1 MAKILVVE
9 DEPGARRAIEKLLE
23 LEKHTPVPAEDGL
36 AALDAL
42 TASDGISMVVLDL
55 MMPRMDGVEFL
66 KRIRKDGRWAR
77 LPVVVISA
85 LSQGPQIE
93 AAKSQGIMANLVKGS
108 WTFEQLLGLIER
120 AVGGNHKPT

>member
-23 LEKHTPVPAEDGL
+23 LEKHTPVAAEDGL

-42 TASDGISMVVLDL
+42 TASNGFAMVVLDL

-66 KRIRKDGRWAR
+66 RRIRRDGRWSR

-93 AAKSQGIMANLVKGS
+93 AARAQGILANLVKGS
-108 WTFEQLLGLIER
+108 WTFDQLLGLIDQ
-120 AVGGNHKPT
+120 AVGPDMNPT

>member
-9 DEPGARRAIEKLLE
+9 DEPGARRAIERLLE
-23 LEKHTPVPAEDGL
+23 LEKHTPVPAEDGQ

-42 TASDGISMVVLDL
+42 TANDGVSMVVLDL

-66 KRIRKDGRWAR
+66 KRIRSNGRWSR

-93 AAKSQGIMANLVKGS
+93 AAKAQGIVANLVKGS
-108 WTFEQLLGLIER
+108 WTFDQLLGLIDQ
-120 AVGGNHKPT
+120 AVGPDLNPT